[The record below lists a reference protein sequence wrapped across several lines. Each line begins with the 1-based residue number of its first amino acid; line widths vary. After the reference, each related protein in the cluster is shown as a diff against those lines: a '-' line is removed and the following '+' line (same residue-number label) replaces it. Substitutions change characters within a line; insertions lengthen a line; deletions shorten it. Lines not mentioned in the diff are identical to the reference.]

1 MTTPYLFRH
10 PDSGIYYFRI
20 AIPKAL
26 RTRLKQREWKK
37 SLKTRDPREAQR
49 TARRVTV
56 QVDYLFSEF
65 NKRAFR
71 PTGYYM
77 PRNQDD
83 MARFDLTILAKVKNT
98 KADQKTTRL
107 YNEKGLYLRHR
118 TCCSRPFRRPAWR
131 PTPDQ
136 GTAFCSDN
144 RPGSGR
150 KDSQAAGWLI
160 QFQSR

>member
-98 KADQKTTRL
+98 KADQKTTPL

-118 TCCSRPFRRPAWR
+118 TC
-131 PTPDQ
+131 
-136 GTAFCSDN
+136 
-144 RPGSGR
+144 
-150 KDSQAAGWLI
+150 
-160 QFQSR
+160 